1 MPELFK
7 VIPPNLFRPLAAP
20 GAPIYTR
27 VLFTLFAET
36 RRHQQPLSR
45 DLALSLVVDI
55 LSDPEAMA
63 AASEIED
70 EVDGPGDEGGA
81 DRFEDKQFEDEFGR
95 IQSRSSALLRALVR
109 YGWLRV
115 ETQSD
120 FSQHYI
126 LPDYAFRLLET
137 LELIAANEP
146 PPLRGMIYGIHDLLQ
161 MAVRDGDEHI
171 RIPQAHRQM
180 HRLMN
185 GLKELQHNIGAHIE
199 EVLQRLQA
207 SEILE
212 QFFTSYRQE
221 IVDRAY
227 HQLRTTDHVA
237 RFRLSALEALA
248 KIEREEKL
256 LAAAHRLRAGGEAES
271 VESAATQL
279 LGQIREIT
287 ECFDALD
294 QRLQMIDAR
303 HSQFVSSAVR
313 AIEMHLTASS
323 TTSGQLHAILSRL
336 LAEEPGAA
344 NQPLPDDYD
353 RLINH
358 FELGLFDESS
368 LASPGRAAVPFVPEA
383 ITATS
388 LSDEEIEEAQRQT
401 LLSIARA
408 ISRDRVRRFAADQLS
423 AREEM
428 RGGEIDLKGP
438 DDLPLLIYLRN
449 YADGSLGYSVEE
461 LADAEWIEREG
472 VGFRDFVLRRTGSES
487 TQEAG

>member
-1 MPELFK
+1 
-7 VIPPNLFRPLAAP
+7 
-20 GAPIYTR
+20 
-27 VLFTLFAET
+27 
-36 RRHQQPLSR
+36 
-45 DLALSLVVDI
+45 
-55 LSDPEAMA
+55 
-63 AASEIED
+63 
-70 EVDGPGDEGGA
+70 
-81 DRFEDKQFEDEFGR
+81 
-95 IQSRSSALLRALVR
+95 
-109 YGWLRV
+109 
-115 ETQSD
+115 
-120 FSQHYI
+120 
-126 LPDYAFRLLET
+126 
-137 LELIAANEP
+137 
-146 PPLRGMIYGIHDLLQ
+146 
-161 MAVRDGDEHI
+161 
-171 RIPQAHRQM
+171 M

-271 VESAATQL
+271 VESAANQL

-323 TTSGQLHAILSRL
+323 TTSGQLHSILARL

-344 NQPLPDDYD
+344 NQPLLDAYD

-358 FELGLFDESS
+358 FELELLDESS
-368 LASPGRAAVPFVPEA
+368 LAPAARASVPFVPEA
-383 ITATS
+383 MAAAS

-408 ISRDRVRRFAADQLS
+408 ISRDRVRRFAADQLRS
-423 AREEM
+423 REEM
-428 RGGEIDLKGP
+428 RGGEIVLKGP

-449 YADGSLGYSVEE
+449 YGDGSLGYSVEE
-461 LADAEWIEREG
+461 LAGAEWIERDG
-472 VGFRDFVLRRTGSES
+472 VGFRDFVLRRAGSES
-487 TQEAG
+487 TQETG